1 VPALHPGEGVR
12 DFVAEEVH
20 LVPLCQDLLPHE
32 DGAEAV
38 IADRC
43 VEKGGM
49 KAEVVAEL
57 PYLGMMQWI

>member
-1 VPALHPGEGVR
+1 MPVLHPGEGVR
-12 DFVAEEVH
+12 DFAVEEVH
-20 LVPLCQDLLPHE
+20 LVPLRQDLLPHE

-49 KAEVVAEL
+49 KAEVVAKL
-57 PYLGMMQWI
+57 LYLGMMQWM